1 MDVARELSSLSKNN
15 HTKQRRK
22 IGRERHRS
30 IFACDEITGALRF
43 LFDGERFFFK
53 QMGNDCR
60 TDKNTRNLHIS
71 RGHLGSACLSLVASR
86 LARQYGLGENAK
98 DNRANTESVCKNDKR
113 YIFISNCTYY
123 VQT

>member
-1 MDVARELSSLSKNN
+1 MKGIVL
-15 HTKQRRK
+15 
-22 IGRERHRS
+22 
-30 IFACDEITGALRF
+30 FLRVMKLRG
-43 LFDGERFFFK
+43 LFVFCLTAKGFFSK